1 MQLHDGQVG
10 PAEDTAHTEGA
21 RQTENAQPR
30 STAERLKGART
41 MVEAGSSTSGS
52 GESRQ
57 TRQLALLKD
66 QIARRKEVEEALKKE
81 SARVKLLQKVAIAA
95 NEAQSTNEA
104 LQLALTQIAEHLG
117 WPFGHIYKLSP
128 EGNGQLV
135 SGDIWYCI
143 DEKRFA
149 GLIQATKSTS
159 FSLGEGWLGQAAA
172 EGVPV
177 WSADLS
183 QEPLFVRR
191 HKGEDLVGVKGGVAL
206 PILAESEIAVVL
218 EFFSPDA
225 TAPEADFLDLM
236 THVSTQLGRLIERQR
251 AQERLVREETL
262 LAQAER
268 IAQLGSWEWD
278 LVSSAVTW
286 SDELYRIYGI
296 DRHEFG
302 ASYEDFLTRVHPED
316 RERVT
321 ETIQASVDGG
331 RPFHFHH
338 RIVRPDGEVRVLFGQ
353 GRPVFNDEGKVVRL
367 FGTGQDVS
375 EQIRLQKKMVRQAE
389 QLQALQEMGHAVTST
404 FERKVIFE
412 EVLDKL
418 MDLLGA
424 QGVFVLL
431 LQGDELVFAASN
443 QAGEDDPTGRRVPA
457 DTGVAGEVLK
467 AGKALA
473 LFGDEAKRRTFGDF
487 VRALGYRPGALLV
500 APLRLR
506 GNIIGVLEA
515 MHRRADGFGEDDLQI
530 LEVAA
535 SWTAIAVQNARLFD
549 QLRSGRERLRQ
560 LARQV
565 VIAQE
570 VERRRISHEL
580 HDEAG
585 QALTALKI
593 NLDMIRASLPPEQEE
608 VQQKLAEAVDTADQT
623 MEKIRRLAHGLHPPV
638 LDKFGLRPAIEGLC
652 DDFASKTHLDIQA
665 HVDPLPSLDD
675 QLAIS
680 LYRVLQEALT
690 NVVKHADAT
699 GVDVALIHE
708 GNSIELSVSDDGQG
722 FVPAVEKVISPGGMG
737 LAGMQERVELL
748 GGELY
753 VDSRPGQGTRIVV
766 RVPHQGEKGDEA

>member
-1 MQLHDGQVG
+1 M
-10 PAEDTAHTEGA
+10 HTG
-21 RQTENAQPR
+21 NAQPR
-30 STAERLKGART
+30 STIKRLKGART
-41 MVEAGSSTSGS
+41 MAEAGSSTIRSD
-52 GESRQ
+52 ESRQ
-57 TRQLALLKD
+57 AKQLALLKD
-66 QIARRKEVEEALKKE
+66 QIARRKEVEEALRKE
-81 SARVKLLQKVAIAA
+81 SARVKLLQQVAIAA

-104 LQLALTQIAEHLG
+104 LRLALTQIAEHLG
-117 WPFGHIYKLSP
+117 WPFGHVYTLSP
-128 EGNGQLV
+128 EGNGKLV
-135 SGDIWYCI
+135 SGDIWYCT

-149 GLIQATKSTS
+149 EFIQATKSTS
-159 FSLGEGWLGQAAA
+159 FSLGEGWPGQAAA
-172 EGVPV
+172 GGAPV

-191 HKGEDLVGVKGGVAL
+191 SGGEDLGVKAGFAL
-206 PILAESEIAVVL
+206 PVPAESEIAVVL
-218 EFFSPDA
+218 ELFSPEV

-236 THVSTQLGRLIERQR
+236 THVSTQLGRVIERQR

-278 LVSSAVTW
+278 LVSSAFTW

-296 DRHEFG
+296 DGQEFG
-302 ASYEDFLTRVHPED
+302 SSYRDFLTRVHPGD
-316 RERVT
+316 RERVA
-321 ETIQASVDGG
+321 EAIQASVEGG

-353 GRPVFNDEGKVVRL
+353 GRPVFDDEGNVVRL

-404 FERKVIFE
+404 FERKVIFQ
-412 EVLDKL
+412 EVLSKL

-424 QGVFVLL
+424 QGVFILL

-443 QAGEDDPTGRRVPA
+443 QAGKDDPTGRRVPA

-467 AGKALA
+467 VGKALA
-473 LFGDEAKRRTFGDF
+473 LFGDEAKQRTFSDF

-535 SWTAIAVQNARLFD
+535 SWTAIAVQNAQLFA

-593 NLDMIRASLPPEQEE
+593 NLDMIRASFPPDQAE
-608 VQQKLAEAVDTADQT
+608 VQQKLAEAVDTTDQT
-623 MEKIRRLAHGLHPPV
+623 MEQIRRLAHGLHPPV
-638 LDKFGLRPAIEGLC
+638 LDKFGLGPAIEGLC
-652 DDFASKTHLDIQA
+652 DDFAGKTHLDIQA
-665 HVDPLPSLDD
+665 QVGPLPTLDD

-690 NVVKHADAT
+690 NVVKHAEAHRIE
-699 GVDVALIHE
+699 VALSDE
-708 GNSIELSVSDDGQG
+708 GDSIELSVSDDGQG
-722 FVPAVEKVISPGGMG
+722 FVPAFERVISPSGMG

-748 GGELY
+748 GGELQ
-753 VDSRPGQGTRIVV
+753 VDSTPGQGTQIVA
-766 RVPHQGEKGDEA
+766 RVPHQRKKGEAA